1 MKIHHTAYLVK
12 KMGPS
17 LEAFEGLGFSV
28 EREPKFDHV
37 RNVNISFL
45 VKEGQRIELVEPASE
60 ESPLYPLL
68 KRYKNSPYHMCFET
82 EDLDAALKDLEAK
95 GFRMFID
102 RQTAPCLDGRDVI
115 FLMHPDIGM
124 VEILESKGDI

>member
-1 MKIHHTAYLVK
+1 M
-12 KMGPS
+12 
-17 LEAFEGLGFSV
+17 
-28 EREPKFDHV
+28 
-37 RNVNISFL
+37 
-45 VKEGQRIELVEPASE
+45 
-60 ESPLYPLL
+60 YPLL